1 MKKLNLQESYM
12 ICSQLA
18 MILSSGFQIDIGLNM
33 ISDELEDQDIKEVVE
48 KLKEEMAET
57 MSFTEAIKATGS
69 FDNYMEHM
77 VSVGEES
84 GHLDDVMNSLAK
96 YYQRMN
102 EIENQYRSAL
112 TYPAVLMVMMMV
124 VVGVITFK
132 VLPLFESVLKSL
144 GSDLTS
150 FARTFMSFGQVFSL
164 ISFILLLIIAIM
176 IIIVV
181 IINKVKP
188 EKQIYDVIIR
198 KVIMSK
204 KINHSMSQAQLTYA
218 LSLFLSSGYDL
229 SQAMQYLPDF
239 VEDEVLKEKLEKCKE
254 DMLAGENFEDVVKTH
269 ELYQGMYLNM
279 IQVGFKMGQSDEVMK
294 KLSELYDSE
303 VYLSIQKFLNIIE
316 PSIVVVL
323 SVIVGVVLLSV
334 LLPLVSIMSSL

>member
-1 MKKLNLQESYM
+1 MKKLNLQESYV

-18 MILSSGFQIDIGLNM
+18 MILSSGFQIDVGLNM
-33 ISDELEDQDIKEVVE
+33 IGEELDDEIKEVIE
-48 KLKEEMAET
+48 ELKEKMNET
-57 MSFTEAIKATGS
+57 MSFTEAIKSTGS
-69 FDNYMEHM
+69 FDHYMEHM
-77 VSVGEES
+77 VAVGEES
-84 GHLDDVMNSLAK
+84 GHIDDVMNSLAR
-96 YYQRMN
+96 YYQRMS
-102 EIENQYRSAL
+102 EIESQYRSAL
-112 TYPAVLMVMMMV
+112 TYPAVLMIMMMV

-150 FARTFMSFGQVFSL
+150 FARTFMTFGQVFSL

-176 IIIVV
+176 IVIVI
-181 IINKVKP
+181 IINKLKP
-188 EKQIYDVIIR
+188 EKQIYDKIIK

-229 SQAMQYLPDF
+229 SQAMQYLPNF
-239 VEDEVLKEKLEKCKE
+239 VDDEELKEKLIKCNE
-254 DMLAGENFEDVVKTH
+254 DMINGENFEDVVKKH
-269 ELYQGMYLNM
+269 GLYHGMYLNM
-279 IQVGFKMGQSDEVMK
+279 IQVGFKMGQSDEIMK

-303 VYLSIQKFLNIIE
+303 VYLAIQKFLNIIE